1 MRSFFDIFQQLM
13 IIILH
18 LDGCVKEMAVPR
30 VILEAVQEDSVDVPM
45 KLTDMSISIGFHLHA
60 DGA

>member
-1 MRSFFDIFQQLM
+1 
-13 IIILH
+13 
-18 LDGCVKEMAVPR
+18 MAVPR

-45 KLTDMSISIGFHLHA
+45 ELTDVPISIGFHLHT